1 LWEARGSGRESLGAA
16 YCGEEA
22 GMGKLR
28 AKRWLVLGV
37 LAFGGAAFAVGVA
50 VGAVTST
57 VVKDTNTVREKIVQS
72 VVTDG
77 FDSGWHIHPGPAIVQ
92 VQDGQIKIYQGDCSP
107 RVLNAGDTY
116 IEIPGVPV
124 DAVIKDAATWT
135 TTFILPDSA
144 PGAPDRVATT
154 SPC

>member
-1 LWEARGSGRESLGAA
+1 MGNLRG
-16 YCGEEA
+16 
-22 GMGKLR
+22 
-28 AKRWLVLGV
+28 KRWLVAGV
-37 LAFGGAAFAVGVA
+37 LAFGGIAFGVGVA
-50 VGAVTST
+50 VGGITPT
-57 VVKDTNTVREKIVQS
+57 VVKDTINVRERIVQS

-92 VQDGQIKIYQGDCSP
+92 VQEGQIKIYQGGCNP
-107 RVLNAGDTY
+107 HVVNAGDTY

-144 PGAPDRVATT
+144 PGTPDRVATT